1 MLIVLALPSTEGAA
15 VITGAGWRR
24 GGGPATWARWSMARA
39 SASTLDGARVAR
51 CADHLDHA
59 ASRPLRAGR
68 SGLHRRQPKQAPTS
82 GVGPNGGLENEPHKE
97 PRGAPGDWHLKLK
110 VSRSLASC
118 SLAL

>member
-15 VITGAGWRR
+15 VITGAGW

-39 SASTLDGARVAR
+39 YTKTLDGARVAR

-82 GVGPNGGLENEPHKE
+82 GVGPDGGLENEPHKN
-97 PRGAPGDWHLKLK
+97 RAGRQATGT
-110 VSRSLASC
+110 
-118 SLAL
+118 